1 MSIDIERGLLARYAA
16 RVLVEPCLPLS
27 AAKSILGWFK
37 DRGDL
42 KEFAPPAKLA
52 KALRKSRKEAGSTP
66 LFERAFTE
74 ARTDYLGQILKIAR
88 HAPEPEPV
96 RTNIEH
102 VVRAFSLPADASEL
116 LLLCAQH
123 DRSHLIDSFACRLK
137 AAVGGISHPIALL
150 TDIDRRRV
158 EHLVSPAGDLAAK
171 GIIALDREGCD
182 LVGQYGRIRQSSRID
197 AHLDTAFGSGIE
209 LKAALLGDPVQSD
222 LEFEDF
228 EHVHTQRTLLR
239 RVLAGAGKVAPRGV
253 NILLYGPPGSGKTE
267 LAKVTAHAAGLTLY
281 TAGEAIGERE
291 LSRKDRLKDLMFTEQ
306 LLSGARGSAILF
318 DELEDV
324 AVDLFGRGGS
334 KLYVNRL
341 LEQNAVP
348 VIWTS
353 NNIETIDPAIIRRM
367 TLAIELKR
375 PPRAQRARMWNKT
388 ADRLGVK
395 LTEQDCAALGRRV
408 GGEPSVIYN
417 ATLAAKLAG
426 GGRKTAEHVAK
437 DLLWALDHKDGAS
450 PRNIVKFD
458 PALAPA
464 DTDLVYLTEHL
475 TASKSAQFS
484 LCLSGPPGA
493 GKSAYAH
500 HLASVLGLEMMQ
512 MRASDLLDMYVGQTE
527 QRIAAAF
534 RDAAEQ
540 GAFLFFDEADS
551 LLTDRR
557 DAFRSWEISQ
567 VNEMLTWMEHH
578 PLPFCCATNLADRL
592 DAAAMRRFVF
602 HVRFEFLS
610 SDGIEKAWRLF
621 FGRAAP
627 KDTLSLG
634 NLTPG
639 DFAQVKRR
647 ADVLGQSGD
656 NSALAPMF
664 HDISRGKPGVGR
676 QIGFVR
682 K

>member
-1 MSIDIERGLLARYAA
+1 MSIDIERGLLARYVA

-27 AAKSILGWFK
+27 AAKSILGWVK

-42 KEFAPPAKLA
+42 REFAPPVKLA

-66 LFERAFTE
+66 LFERAFNK

-102 VVRAFSLPADASEL
+102 VVRAFSLPPDASEL

-137 AAVGGISHPIALL
+137 AAVGGIAYPIALL
-150 TDIDRRRV
+150 TDMDRRRV
-158 EHLVSPAGDLAAK
+158 EQLVSPTGKLAAK
-171 GIIALDREGCD
+171 GIITLDREGSD

-197 AHLDTAFGSGIE
+197 AHLDTTFESDLE
-209 LKAALLGDPVQSD
+209 LKSALLGDPVHSD
-222 LEFEDF
+222 LQFSDF
-228 EHVHTQRTLLR
+228 DHVRTQRTLLK
-239 RVLAGAGKVAPRGV
+239 RVLAGAGKTMSCGI

-267 LAKVTAHAAGLTLY
+267 LAKVTAQAASLTLH
-281 TAGEAIGERE
+281 TAGEAFAERE
-291 LSRKDRLKDLMFTEQ
+291 LSRKERLRDLMFTDQ
-306 LLSGARGSAILF
+306 LLSGALGSAILF

-324 AVDLFGRGGS
+324 ATDLFGRGGS
-334 KLYVNRL
+334 KLYVNRM
-341 LEQNAVP
+341 LERNAVP

-353 NNIETIDPAIIRRM
+353 NNIDTIDPAIIRRM

-375 PPRAQRARMWNKT
+375 PPRAQRARMWKKV
-388 ADRLGVK
+388 ADRFGVK
-395 LTEQDCAALGRRV
+395 LTDRDCDALGQKV
-408 GGEPSVIYN
+408 GGEPSVIHN
-417 ATLAAKLAG
+417 ATRAAMLAG

-437 DLLWALDHKDGAS
+437 DLLWALDHREDAT
-450 PRNIVKFD
+450 PQDIVKFD

-464 DTDLVYLTEHL
+464 DTDLVHLTEHL
-475 TASKSAQFS
+475 TASKSPRFS

-500 HLASVLGLEMMQ
+500 HLARTLGLDVMQ
-512 MRASDLLDMYVGQTE
+512 VRASDLFGMYVGQTE
-527 QRIAAAF
+527 QCIAGAF

-602 HVRFEFLS
+602 HVRFEFLPPE
-610 SDGIEKAWRLF
+610 GIERAWRLF
-621 FGRAAP
+621 FGRSAP

-647 ADVLGQSGD
+647 AGVLGQAGD
-656 NSALAPMF
+656 NAALAPMF
-664 HDISRGKPGVGR
+664 HDISRSKPGTS
-676 QIGFVR
+676 QKIGFVR